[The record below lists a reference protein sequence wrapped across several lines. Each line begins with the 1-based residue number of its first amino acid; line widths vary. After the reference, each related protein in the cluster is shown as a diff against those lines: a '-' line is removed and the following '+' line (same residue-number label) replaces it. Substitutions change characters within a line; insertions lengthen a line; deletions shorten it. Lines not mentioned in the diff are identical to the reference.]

1 MIWHASNNFI
11 IRHYI
16 TAWITGHGN
25 VILQS
30 ECEQNSWQ
38 AQPSI
43 SVLSTPVSNHSMLG
57 CRFSTWSLSH
67 LPSMFLT
74 QCWGISGKLSSL
86 FMAQMSTSDMLFYF
100 QLVLKA
106 HSVKSKATFHL
117 VPLSCIYFAHIFP
130 PCFVTSLLIN
140 THTNILSATFQPP
153 ASSFPMIFS
162 PSVSLSYSLS
172 RVQLRNTVTGPKN
185 TGAPAKRGEDKQRC
199 KLLQHEISPPLQL
212 STSSSVM
219 PLMKHISLRAALS
232 SFLNPSRYLWF
243 YFSSFIF
250 ISLTLNLTNF
260 LASLLAS
267 LSSRTMKKKGD
278 QRTCFSWVIPQLTAC
293 HLDLTSDCCN
303 SIKFWD
309 EVDSHSGG
317 GLLKL
322 LLKVLCGSGGAL
334 SSLKITLMMPSWCH

>member
-1 MIWHASNNFI
+1 
-11 IRHYI
+11 
-16 TAWITGHGN
+16 
-25 VILQS
+25 
-30 ECEQNSWQ
+30 
-38 AQPSI
+38 
-43 SVLSTPVSNHSMLG
+43 
-57 CRFSTWSLSH
+57 
-67 LPSMFLT
+67 
-74 QCWGISGKLSSL
+74 
-86 FMAQMSTSDMLFYF
+86 MLFYF

-130 PCFVTSLLIN
+130 PCFVTFLLIN

-260 LASLLAS
+260 LASPLAS
-267 LSSRTMKKKGD
+267 LSSRTMEKK
-278 QRTCFSWVIPQLTAC
+278 RESANMFLM
-293 HLDLTSDCCN
+293 SDTPT
-303 SIKFWD
+303 
-309 EVDSHSGG
+309 DSMS
-317 GLLKL
+317 
-322 LLKVLCGSGGAL
+322 
-334 SSLKITLMMPSWCH
+334 P

>member
-260 LASLLAS
+260 LASPLAS
-267 LSSRTMKKKGD
+267 LSSRTMEKKRGSANMFLMSD
-278 QRTCFSWVIPQLTAC
+278 TPTDSMSPWF
-293 HLDLTSDCCN
+293 DL
-303 SIKFWD
+303 
-309 EVDSHSGG
+309 
-317 GLLKL
+317 GLLQL
-322 LLKVLCGSGGAL
+322 
-334 SSLKITLMMPSWCH
+334 H